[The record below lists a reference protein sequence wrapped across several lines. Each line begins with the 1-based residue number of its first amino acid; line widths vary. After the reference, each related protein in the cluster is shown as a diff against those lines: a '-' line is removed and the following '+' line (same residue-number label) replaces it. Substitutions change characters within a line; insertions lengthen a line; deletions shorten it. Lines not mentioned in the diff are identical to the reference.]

1 MNTLDCLIYTSRSKL
16 SAETAQR
23 ELDDIVK
30 VSALLN
36 AQAAITGI
44 LTLQD
49 GYFIQLLEGAPA
61 ALDLLMIHLHFDE
74 RHEDI
79 VVVARERIPRKQ
91 MVGWAMTAPPEGQQ
105 RHPLITQML
114 ADPPS
119 AVAPWRAALLELV
132 GAPA

>member
-1 MNTLDCLIYTSRSKL
+1 MNTLDCLVYISRSKL
-16 SAETAQR
+16 SAEIAQK
-23 ELDDIVK
+23 ELHDIVK
-30 VSALLN
+30 VSAFLN
-36 AQAAITGI
+36 SQSSITGI

-79 VVVARERIPRKQ
+79 TVVARERIPRKQ
-91 MVGWAMTAPPEGQQ
+91 MVGWAMISPPQDTKAHDQ
-105 RHPLITQML
+105 ITRML
-114 ADPPS
+114 DQPPS
-119 AVAPWRAALLELV
+119 VIAPWRTALLELV